1 MENKFSNKLIFLDFD
16 GVITTYR
23 TLWEIDNK
31 KCEMVK
37 HICDETGAKIV
48 ITSSWRYR
56 TLEDTIDRNSL
67 QDWILKD
74 YCIGVT
80 ERFFPPEE
88 LDKEWFFPKRG
99 MEIEKFINDYIDKN
113 NIKDDINYVI
123 LDDDVYDLLY
133 NQRESVVKTHWR
145 DGISKKNAERA
156 IKILNK

>member
-1 MENKFSNKLIFLDFD
+1 MDFD

-23 TLWEIDNK
+23 TLYEMDSE

-37 HICDETGAKIV
+37 RICDETGARIV

-56 TLEDTIDRNSL
+56 TLQDTIERNSL
-67 QDWILKD
+67 EDWKLKD

-80 ERFFPPEE
+80 ERFFEPDS
-88 LDKEWFFPKRG
+88 LKDKWFFPKRG
-99 MEIEKFINDYIDKN
+99 MEIERFINDYVDKN
-113 NIKDDINYVI
+113 EIKDDIKYVI

-133 NQRESVVKTHWR
+133 NQRENIIKTHWR
-145 DGISKKNAERA
+145 NGINESNVRKA